1 MYVLGEKDALGYLEG
16 PRGREKCLER
26 TVQNIAMAEQIE
38 ASPGRESNA
47 NQDLEAWRSLESS
60 AGYIVATQRLT
71 RTSKPASPGNHHSI
85 KDLALAGGGGLQ
97 SRKGSDFREPS
108 SVTTL
113 FGNCCPTL

>member
-26 TVQNIAMAEQIE
+26 TVQNKAMAEQIE

-71 RTSKPASPGNHHSI
+71 RTSKPASPGNLVRITPSRTWPWQVEVGCRAEKGQI
-85 KDLALAGGGGLQ
+85 SESLQ
-97 SRKGSDFREPS
+97 
-108 SVTTL
+108 V
-113 FGNCCPTL
+113 